1 MKFYSIANSI
11 DYRNLTINAL
21 GIFFLCISLL
31 SLTAPLI
38 QSLNGYPSGEGLYS
52 FLSPICHQYPTR
64 SLWIMERPFALC
76 TRCFSGY
83 LGLGIGMIFIR
94 PNYFYFRRLLIG
106 MLLLLPG
113 VLDGVIQLLTDYESN
128 NFTRAFTGLV
138 AGVGLY
144 FILCPFK
151 IKKQNQT

>member
-1 MKFYSIANSI
+1 
-11 DYRNLTINAL
+11 
-21 GIFFLCISLL
+21 
-31 SLTAPLI
+31 
-38 QSLNGYPSGEGLYS
+38 
-52 FLSPICHQYPTR
+52 
-64 SLWIMERPFALC
+64 MERPFALC

-83 LGLGIGMIFIR
+83 LGLGIAMIFIR

-128 NFTRAFTGLV
+128 NFTRALTGLV

-151 IKKQNQT
+151 IKKQNQTQKRS